1 MSGFFIT
8 TPLWHLYLQK
18 FLKMTLEAR
27 ITEDMKTAMR
37 NKDKIALETI
47 RAIKS
52 VILLAKTETGAKT
65 ELTAD
70 DELKLLTKMKK
81 QRQDSITIYRQ
92 QNRVDL
98 AEPEEAQLAVLE
110 TYLPAQLSEA
120 DITEKIKTI
129 IAETGAA
136 GLKDMGKVI
145 GLANKAMAGQADG
158 KVISE
163 IVKKLLA

>member
-1 MSGFFIT
+1 
-8 TPLWHLYLQK
+8 
-18 FLKMTLEAR
+18 MTLEAR

-81 QRQDSITIYRQ
+81 QRQDSIAIYRQ
-92 QNRVDL
+92 QNRIDL

-129 IAETGAA
+129 IAENGAA

-158 KVISE
+158 KMISE
-163 IVKKLLA
+163 IVKKLLI

>member
-1 MSGFFIT
+1 
-8 TPLWHLYLQK
+8 
-18 FLKMTLEAR
+18 MTLEAR

-81 QRQDSITIYRQ
+81 QRQDSIAIYRQ
-92 QNRVDL
+92 QNRIDL

-129 IAETGAA
+129 IAETDAA

>member
-1 MSGFFIT
+1 
-8 TPLWHLYLQK
+8 
-18 FLKMTLEAR
+18 MTLEAR